1 MIYKLVFDPRALKEW
16 HKLGET
22 VKAQFKKKL
31 AHVLTAPRVESARL
45 SGLPDCYKIKLRT
58 SGYRLVYQVHDN
70 AVYVLVIAIGKREN
84 LAVYREA
91 GHRME

>member
-31 AHVLTAPRVESARL
+31 THVLAAPGVKSARL
-45 SGLPDCYKIKLRT
+45 SGLPDC
-58 SGYRLVYQVHDN
+58 
-70 AVYVLVIAIGKREN
+70 
-84 LAVYREA
+84 
-91 GHRME
+91 